1 MRLVNLFSIAFWA
14 LVSSFL
20 ALPAQATSLLRNNQ
34 SVEEMSQFAGS
45 AGFENGSK
53 NMLSIGLAE
62 VLKAWFGLLGI
73 IFLVLVLIAGYNWMT
88 AGGETGKVDTAKKLL
103 TNAAIGFLITVS
115 AYAITYFV
123 FSSFSFK

>member
-1 MRLVNLFSIAFWA
+1 MRLVNLFSTA
-14 LVSSFL
+14 LLVANAVS
-20 ALPAQATSLLRNNQ
+20 ALPVQASSLIKNKDSIDTLKG
-34 SVEEMSQFAGS
+34 FGDG
-45 AGFENGSK
+45 AGFETSDNAFA
-53 NMLSIGLAE
+53 LGLAE

-73 IFLVLVLIAGYNWMT
+73 IFLVLILIAGYNWMT
-88 AGGETGKVDTAKKLL
+88 AGGEAGKVDTAKKLL